1 MVYSIITEREINHTQ
16 IKRKAGKGMKLKY
29 LGYRERMV
37 ETRELTIAELKL
49 SIIEVYVN
57 KGVEEVQLID
67 ITSGETTTFNSIEDV
82 VRNEWCGNC
91 KIELINLPH
100 AYGTK
105 EESKTIIIF
114 QVAEEESE
122 KVIA

>member
-1 MVYSIITEREINHTQ
+1 
-16 IKRKAGKGMKLKY
+16 MKLKY
-29 LGYRERMV
+29 LGYRERTV

-49 SIIEVYVN
+49 SVIGAYIN
-57 KGVEEVQLID
+57 KCVEEVQLID

-114 QVAEEESE
+114 QVAEEESD